1 MATVHGADSHREAQK
16 LYNTLV
22 LQNQHFLVKGKFVRS
37 SAWYSIV
44 EAAQHYDGSFQAWRF
59 LLRAVAKALLKSGAN
74 LTKLQEQAVQA
85 MGDAVATTDHGVDEG
100 QTKEQHKALMQAMK
114 KAGPGQQI
122 VLCPLLMHN
131 ACFQHALDC
140 SLWALPLERAD
151 LVSNRE
157 N

>member
-22 LQNQHFLVKGKFVRS
+22 LKNSAFLVKGKFVRS

-59 LLRAVAKALLKSGAN
+59 LLRAVAKSLLKSGAN
-74 LTKLQEQAVQA
+74 LKQLQEKAVQS
-85 MGDAVATTDHGVDEG
+85 MLDAISMTDHGLDEG

-114 KAGPGQQI
+114 KCRARPADSVVSI
-122 VLCPLLMHN
+122 VDAQC
-131 ACFQHALDC
+131 
-140 SLWALPLERAD
+140 
-151 LVSNRE
+151 
-157 N
+157 